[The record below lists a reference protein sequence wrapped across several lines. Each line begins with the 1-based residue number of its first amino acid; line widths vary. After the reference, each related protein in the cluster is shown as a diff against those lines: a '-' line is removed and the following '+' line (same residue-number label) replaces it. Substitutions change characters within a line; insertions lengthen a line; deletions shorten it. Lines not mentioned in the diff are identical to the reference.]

1 VLLQERLDE
10 VKVKDVL
17 EHLEVVLGRVDDL
30 NLEIANLLCA
40 NLAQVDVW
48 DVGDLVGGK
57 GLGGLVDLVG
67 DALGGWC
74 AVGEV
79 VLDAEV
85 FGGTWDLS
93 ACAILPCSQLGFP

>member
-10 VKVKDVL
+10 VKVEDVL
-17 EHLEVVLGRVDDL
+17 QHLKVVLGRVDDL
-30 NLEIANLLCA
+30 DLKIANLLCA

-48 DVGDLVGGK
+48 DVGDFVGGK

-67 DALGGWC
+67 DALGGWRT
-74 AVGEV
+74 VGEV

-85 FGGTWDLS
+85 FGGT
-93 ACAILPCSQLGFP
+93 

>member
-1 VLLQERLDE
+1 
-10 VKVKDVL
+10 
-17 EHLEVVLGRVDDL
+17 VDDL
-30 NLEIANLLCA
+30 DLEVADLLCA

-57 GLGGLVDLVG
+57 GLGGLVDFVG
-67 DALGGWC
+67 DALGGRC

-85 FGGTWDLS
+85 FGGTYILS
-93 ACAILPCSQLGFP
+93 ARAGRSTGTV

>member
-1 VLLQERLDE
+1 
-10 VKVKDVL
+10 
-17 EHLEVVLGRVDDL
+17 VDDL
-30 NLEIANLLCA
+30 DLEVADLLCA

-57 GLGGLVDLVG
+57 GLRGLVDFVG

-85 FGGTWDLS
+85 FGGTYILS
-93 ACAILPCSQLGFP
+93 AHAGSSTGTV